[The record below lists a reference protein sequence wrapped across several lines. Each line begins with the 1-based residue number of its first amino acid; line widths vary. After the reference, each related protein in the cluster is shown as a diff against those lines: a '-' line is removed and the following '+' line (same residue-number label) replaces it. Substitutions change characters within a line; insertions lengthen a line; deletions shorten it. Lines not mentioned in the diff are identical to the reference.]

1 MILTLLRV
9 GRINLRRDRVVQ
21 LMVFVV
27 PVAFFS
33 IFAAIFGQRSGPAE
47 MPAISMMVVDEDHSS
62 ESRALIA
69 SLRAD
74 THLHVLDDQ
83 GGREAAAASIRRGR
97 IPAAVVVP
105 AGWGASFR
113 RFDRPHQ
120 PLELYVDPADVI
132 ASRALP
138 GWLAQHGARLMIH
151 SFPKSWGV
159 EDSDSSAFSNPA
171 PVMTHEVAASRTAS
185 GPDMISYY
193 AAGIAVMFLLFS
205 CSGAGG
211 SLLDE
216 QDSGTLERVLATRL
230 GMGRLLL
237 AKWLHIGLLGVLQVT
252 VMFVWGRLMFGLD
265 LFHHLPGFALMTVFT
280 AAAASGF
287 GLVLATLSRTRQQ
300 LMGIANIVIL
310 SMSALGGSMFPRELM
325 PPMMRKLGVLT
336 FNHWALEGYLDV
348 FWRGA
353 PLVQLLPE
361 LAVLGALTLLF
372 LALARRLARRWE
384 AV

>member
-1 MILTLLRV
+1 MIAPLLRV
-9 GRINLRRDRVVQ
+9 SRINLRRDRIVQ

-33 IFAAIFGQRSGPAE
+33 IFAAIFGQRGRPTEVPSV
-47 MPAISMMVVDEDHSS
+47 SMVVVDEDGSP
-62 ESRALIA
+62 ESRSLIQ

-74 THLHVLDDQ
+74 SHLHVL
-83 GGREAAAASIRRGR
+83 GYAVNREAAVAGIRLGKV
-97 IPAAVVVP
+97 PAAVVLP
-105 AGWGASFR
+105 RGWGASFR
-113 RFDRPHQ
+113 RLDRPHQ
-120 PLELYVDPADVI
+120 PLELYVDPSDLI
-132 ASRALP
+132 AGRALP
-138 GWLAQHGARLMIH
+138 GWLAQHGARLMVR

-159 EDSDSSAFSNPA
+159 EDGDSSAFSNPVPLIA
-171 PVMTHEVAASRTAS
+171 HEVAAARTIA
-185 GPDMISYY
+185 GADMISYY

-216 QDSGTLERVLATRL
+216 QDSGTLERVLSTRV

-237 AKWLHIGLLGVLQVT
+237 AKWLHIGMLGVLQVT
-252 VMFVWGRLMFGLD
+252 VMFLWGRFMFGLD
-265 LFHHLPGFALMTVFT
+265 LFHHLPGFALVTVFT

-325 PPMMRKLGVLT
+325 PPAMRQLGMLT
-336 FNHWALEGYLDV
+336 FNAWALEGYLDV
-348 FWRGA
+348 FWREA
-353 PLVQLLPE
+353 PLAKLVPP
-361 LAVLGALTLLF
+361 LAVLAGLTLLF
-372 LALARRLARRWE
+372 LAVARRLARRWE
-384 AV
+384 AD